1 MNSSNATST
10 SAYPNSKTWGFL
22 NGTACFAGPRPPG
35 RGVDM
40 FRNTWCA
47 SVTTELSN
55 APAAWTCDSR
65 ETLSEITAEMPDFAV
80 NHSCIPPRESRREG
94 PEQRAPGLILFC
106 HCPQVAALLKNKSTE
121 RRMVGEGIH
130 LMGYT
135 PEF

>member
-55 APAAWTCDSR
+55 APAAWTCDLGD
-65 ETLSEITAEMPDFAV
+65 TLSETDLLDSFV
-80 NHSCIPPRESRREG
+80 SRCCIPPGEPRSSSKG
-94 PEQRAPGLILFC
+94 PSHHAPGGTLFC
-106 HCPQVAALLKNKSTE
+106 HYSLQFP
-121 RRMVGEGIH
+121 
-130 LMGYT
+130 
-135 PEF
+135 